1 MISRVRARLRA
12 RAQGDDGFTIIEAVV
27 AMVLLMIL
35 STAVLATTLSTLRLA
50 DQVRS
55 RTVAT
60 ELAARE
66 VATARGLIQDDAA
79 AAEAM
84 LLASAE
90 DEINLTPL
98 DDGSVGDDLSVG
110 GRSFTVRRHV
120 ALSAVQGGDSVCASA
135 VDTGITQLVATIEV
149 TVTWDD
155 RGVFAPV
162 VLRER
167 VLLPQGLS
175 TGEGGNALVAVLVQD
190 PTRDAADS
198 LGVSGATVAVQNG
211 SVTIDGTTGDE
222 GCALLLVPGTY
233 ADEVFTVS
241 AEKSGYVN
249 TAWESTVSAD
259 LGLLTY
265 GGSINRVTLDY
276 ALAATVRVH
285 VLTSDGTASAS
296 DAEADGEWLTLL
308 SSTAGTAAA
317 GGWVTQLQGSTLEI
331 PAVWP
336 GQYSGYL
343 GDTVPAVL
351 NQVTVARGATVD
363 IWVRPEVGIVPGP
376 SGTPTP
382 EVTEEPV
389 EPEPSPSASAP
400 VQEDGSEETQ
410 DPVPSPSPST
420 SGGTP

>member
-249 TAWESTVSAD
+249 TAWEPTVSAD

-276 ALAATVRVH
+276 AL
-285 VLTSDGTASAS
+285 
-296 DAEADGEWLTLL
+296 EADGEWLTLL